1 MSMHSSKDEPFAYR
15 TATAEIKPRSATSPN
30 FFWSKNETV
39 LLTDKEQEIGRYA
52 WQYFT
57 RTVFPETG
65 LPQGAVGSDTLTM
78 DNVAG
83 YLAALTCAKKI
94 GVLEDIEFHERM
106 TKLVTW
112 LNQMQLN
119 SLGVPNTFYSGRT
132 GQSLNGVNQPG
143 EDGHSALDI
152 GRLLIWMRIVRNE
165 FPTHAAAIDRA
176 VLRWNFRKLIDADG
190 LIYGSYY
197 RDGRLHPYREGRFGE
212 LQYAAK
218 GFALWGFRVD
228 ASMNSDN
235 TSLITIN
242 NILLPFDNRYSHISP
257 IPRPQGEPFQPGAI
271 TTTAALL
278 DGMEFDWK
286 IPSHNAATE
295 DWKIDPKSL
304 QLARSIYVVQKSR
317 YESKGLLTA
326 RAAHNLDRPPYFVID
341 SIFALG
347 DPFVTMDKSGNP
359 RPKQACVSSGASFQL
374 WAMFEGKY
382 TDMLMDAVEPLFDQ
396 YGGWYAGFYEDGG
409 AANKAISLNDNAVIL
424 ESMAFVL
431 NGPLFKPNLHPG
443 YWELTLEAKSFDALG
458 LPPAKYQQ
466 QFQPMLDTRKA
477 EPRP

>member
-1 MSMHSSKDEPFAYR
+1 MLGSKGDPFVYR
-15 TATAEIKPRSATSPN
+15 VATAEIKPRSALSCNSSLPH
-30 FFWSKNETV
+30 NESFC
-39 LLTDKEQEIGRYA
+39 LTDKELEMGRYA

-78 DNVAG
+78 NNVAG
-83 YLAALTCAKKI
+83 YLAALTCAKRI
-94 GVLEDIEFHERM
+94 GVLEKIEFHERM

-132 GQSLNGVNQPG
+132 GQSLNGINQPG

-152 GRLLIWMRIVRNE
+152 GRLLIWLRIVRNE

-197 RDGRLHPYREGRFGE
+197 RDGKLFSYREGRFGE

-218 GFALWGFRVD
+218 GFALWGFRIN
-228 ASMNSDN
+228 ASIESDK
-235 TSLITIN
+235 TSLMTIN
-242 NILLPFDNRYSHISP
+242 NILLPFDNRYSRVSP
-257 IPRPQGEPFQPGAI
+257 IQQPQGEPFQPGTI
-271 TTTAALL
+271 TTTAPLL
-278 DGMEFDWK
+278 DGMELGWK
-286 IPSHNAATE
+286 IPGPGKDSA
-295 DWKIDPKSL
+295 DWKVDQKSL
-304 QLARSIYVVQKSR
+304 QLARSVYAVQKSR
-317 YESKGLLTA
+317 YETGGMLTA
-326 RAAHNLDRPPYFVID
+326 RTAHNLDRPPYFVID

-347 DPFVTMDKSGNP
+347 DPFVTIDKSGNLQ
-359 RPKQACVSSGASFQL
+359 PKQACVSSGAAFQL
-374 WAMFEGKY
+374 WAMFKGDY
-382 TDMLMDAVEPLFDQ
+382 TDMLMDAVENLFDQ

-409 AANKAISLNDNAVIL
+409 ATNKAISLNDNAVIL
-424 ESMAFVL
+424 ESLAFVL
-431 NGPLFKPNLHPG
+431 HGSLFKMNLQPG
-443 YWELTLEAKSFDALG
+443 YWELTLEAESFEAQG
-458 LPPAKYQQ
+458 LPPAKFQQ
-466 QFQPMLDTRKA
+466 QFQPMLDMRKT